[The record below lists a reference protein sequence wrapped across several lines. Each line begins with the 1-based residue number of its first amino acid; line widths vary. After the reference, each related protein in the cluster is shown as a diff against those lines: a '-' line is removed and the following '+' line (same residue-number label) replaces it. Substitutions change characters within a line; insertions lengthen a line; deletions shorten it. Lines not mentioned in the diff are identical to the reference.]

1 MIEKILE
8 PYISER
14 FMSDA
19 RYRKGHIRIINP
31 LPGTSVLG
39 LHIPDMR
46 KIAAR
51 LASEE
56 EQGGELI
63 ERFEAAPERSLY
75 YEEYMVWGMMLNR
88 MRLPLEERLDRLLVF
103 VPHIDN
109 WAVCDSVCAGAKWAR
124 PGDSLTKAF
133 ILELLASDREF
144 EVRFGLILY
153 MSRMMEESSL
163 PEIFKIMESIDL
175 EHIHSD
181 YRQGKVSRDSEDL
194 CPGLTAGRPPYYVRM
209 GMAWL
214 MATALA
220 KHPDTTRSL
229 LAHTRLPEDVLR
241 LYVRKARESFR
252 TRDIPPFQTI

>member
-88 MRLPLEERLDRLLVF
+88 MRLPLEERLDRLRVF

-109 WAVCDSVCAGAKWAR
+109 WAVCDSVCADARWAR
-124 PGDSLTKAF
+124 PDGRTWDF
-133 ILELLASDREF
+133 IRPYLSSGREF

-220 KHPDTTRSL
+220 KYPDLTRSL
-229 LAHTRLPEDVLR
+229 ISRTSLPEDVLR

-252 TRDIPPFQTI
+252 TRDISPF

>member
-88 MRLPLEERLDRLLVF
+88 MRLPLEERLDRLRVF

-109 WAVCDSVCAGAKWAR
+109 WAVCDCVCADARWAR
-124 PGDSLTKAF
+124 PDGRTWDF
-133 ILELLASDREF
+133 IRPYLSSSREF

-153 MSRMMEESSL
+153 MSRMMEECSL
-163 PEIFKIMESIDL
+163 PEIFKIMASIDL
-175 EHIHSD
+175 ERIRSD
-181 YRQGKVSRDSEDL
+181 YRQGKVSKDSDDL
-194 CPGLTAGRPPYYVRM
+194 CPGLVAGRPPYYVRM
-209 GMAWL
+209 AMAWL

-220 KHPDTTRSL
+220 KYPDLTRSL
-229 LAHTRLPEDVLR
+229 ISRTSLPEDVLR

-252 TRDIPPFQTI
+252 TRDISPF

>member
-46 KIAAR
+46 KVASQLAASDD
-51 LASEE
+51 AV
-56 EQGGELI
+56 GLI
-63 ERFEAAPERSLY
+63 GQFEAAPERSLY

-88 MRLPLEERLDRLLVF
+88 MRLPLEERLDRLRVF

-109 WAVCDSVCAGAKWAR
+109 WAVCDSVCASAKWAR

-153 MSRMMEESSL
+153 MSQMMEESSL
-163 PEIFKIMESIDL
+163 QEIFKIMERLDL
-175 EHIHSD
+175 ERIRSD
-181 YRQGKVSRDSEDL
+181 YRQGKVSKDSEDL
-194 CPGLTAGRPPYYVRM
+194 CPGLVAGRPPYYVRM
-209 GMAWL
+209 AMAWL

-220 KHPDTTRSL
+220 KYPDLTRSL
-229 LAHTRLPEDVLR
+229 ISRTSLPEDVLR

>member
-1 MIEKILE
+1 MIENILKQHI
-8 PYISER
+8 PER
-14 FMSDA
+14 FVNDE
-19 RYRKGHIRIINP
+19 RYRRGHIRIINP

-46 KIAAR
+46 KEASQLAASDD
-51 LASEE
+51 AV
-56 EQGGELI
+56 GLI
-63 ERFEAAPERSLY
+63 GQFEAAPERSLH

-88 MRLPLEERLDRLLVF
+88 IKLPLEERLERVRAF

-109 WAVCDSVCAGAKWAR
+109 WAVCDCVCADARWAR

-153 MSRMMEESSL
+153 MSQMMEESSL
-163 PEIFKIMESIDL
+163 QEIFKIMERLDL

-181 YRQGKVSRDSEDL
+181 YRQGKVSKDSEDL
-194 CPGLTAGRPPYYVRM
+194 CPGLVAGRPPYYVRM
-209 GMAWL
+209 AMAWL

-220 KHPDTTRSL
+220 KYPDLTRSL
-229 LAHTRLPEDVLR
+229 ISRTSLPEDVLR

-252 TRDIPPFQTI
+252 TRDISPF

>member
-46 KIAAR
+46 KVASQLAASDD
-51 LASEE
+51 AV
-56 EQGGELI
+56 GLI
-63 ERFEAAPERSLY
+63 GQFEAAPERSLH

-88 MRLPLEERLDRLLVF
+88 IKLPLEERLERVRAF

-109 WAVCDSVCAGAKWAR
+109 WAVCDCVCADARWAR
-124 PGDSLTKAF
+124 PDGRTWDF
-133 ILELLASDREF
+133 IRSYLSSGREF

-163 PEIFKIMESIDL
+163 PEIFKRAWHGSWPQPWQSTPTPPAACWRIPACPKTYSGYTSARPASPSAPGI
-175 EHIHSD
+175 
-181 YRQGKVSRDSEDL
+181 YRRSRPFD
-194 CPGLTAGRPPYYVRM
+194 T
-209 GMAWL
+209 
-214 MATALA
+214 
-220 KHPDTTRSL
+220 PDRQ
-229 LAHTRLPEDVLR
+229 LPMFSAVIP
-241 LYVRKARESFR
+241 SFF
-252 TRDIPPFQTI
+252 PKFAF

>member
-88 MRLPLEERLDRLLVF
+88 MRLPLEERLDRLRVF

-109 WAVCDSVCAGAKWAR
+109 WAVCDCVCADARWAR
-124 PGDSLTKAF
+124 PDGRTWDF
-133 ILELLASDREF
+133 IRPYLSSSREF

-175 EHIHSD
+175 ERIRSD
-181 YRQGKVSRDSEDL
+181 YQQGKVSKDSEDL
-194 CPGLTAGRPPYYVRM
+194 CPGLVAGRPPYYVRM
-209 GMAWL
+209 AMAWL

-220 KHPDTTRSL
+220 KYPDLTRSL
-229 LAHTRLPEDVLR
+229 ISRTSLPEDVLR

-252 TRDIPPFQTI
+252 TRDISPF

>member
-19 RYRKGHIRIINP
+19 RYRKEHIRIINP

-88 MRLPLEERLDRLLVF
+88 MRLPLEERFDRLRVF

-109 WAVCDSVCAGAKWAR
+109 WAVCDCVCADARWAR
-124 PGDSLTKAF
+124 PDGRTWDF
-133 ILELLASDREF
+133 IRPYLSSGREF

-175 EHIHSD
+175 EHI
-181 YRQGKVSRDSEDL
+181 G
-194 CPGLTAGRPPYYVRM
+194 
-209 GMAWL
+209 
-214 MATALA
+214 
-220 KHPDTTRSL
+220 
-229 LAHTRLPEDVLR
+229 
-241 LYVRKARESFR
+241 
-252 TRDIPPFQTI
+252 

>member
-8 PYISER
+8 PYISEK

-88 MRLPLEERLDRLLVF
+88 MRLPLEERLDRLRVF

-109 WAVCDSVCAGAKWAR
+109 WAVCDCVCADARWAR

-181 YRQGKVSRDSEDL
+181 YRQGKVSKDSEDL
-194 CPGLTAGRPPYYVRM
+194 CPGLVAGRPPYYVRM
-209 GMAWL
+209 AMAWL

-220 KHPDTTRSL
+220 KYPDLTRSL
-229 LAHTRLPEDVLR
+229 ISRTSLPEDVLR

-252 TRDIPPFQTI
+252 TRDISPF

>member
-56 EQGGELI
+56 EQGGEL
-63 ERFEAAPERSLY
+63 
-75 YEEYMVWGMMLNR
+75 R
-88 MRLPLEERLDRLLVF
+88 MRLPLEERLDRLRVF

-153 MSRMMEESSL
+153 MSQMMEESSL
-163 PEIFKIMESIDL
+163 QEIFKIMERLDL
-175 EHIHSD
+175 ERIRSD
-181 YRQGKVSRDSEDL
+181 YRQGKVSKDSEDL
-194 CPGLTAGRPPYYVRM
+194 CPGLVAGRPPYYVRM
-209 GMAWL
+209 AMAWL

>member
-1 MIEKILE
+1 MIENILKQHI
-8 PYISER
+8 PER
-14 FMSDA
+14 FVNDE
-19 RYRKGHIRIINP
+19 RYRRGHIRIINP
-31 LPGTSVLG
+31 RPGTSVLG

-46 KIAAR
+46 KVASQLAASDD
-51 LASEE
+51 AVGMIG
-56 EQGGELI
+56 Q
-63 ERFEAAPERSLY
+63 FEAAPERSLL

-88 MRLPLEERLDRLLVF
+88 IKLSLEERLERVRAF

-109 WAVCDSVCAGAKWAR
+109 WAVCDCVCADARWAR
-124 PGDSLTKAF
+124 PDGRTWDF
-133 ILELLASDREF
+133 IRPYLSSGREF

-163 PEIFKIMESIDL
+163 LEIFKIMESIDL

-181 YRQGKVSRDSEDL
+181 YRQGKVSKESGDL

-220 KHPDTTRSL
+220 KYPDTTRSL

-252 TRDIPPFQTI
+252 TRDILPFQTV

>member
-88 MRLPLEERLDRLLVF
+88 MRLPLEERLDRLRVF

-109 WAVCDSVCAGAKWAR
+109 WAVCDCVCADARWAR
-124 PGDSLTKAF
+124 PDGRTWDF
-133 ILELLASDREF
+133 IRPYLSSGREF
-144 EVRFGLILY
+144 EIRFGLILY

-163 PEIFKIMESIDL
+163 QEIFKIMERLDL
-175 EHIHSD
+175 ERIRSD
-181 YRQGKVSRDSEDL
+181 YRQGKVSKDSEDL
-194 CPGLTAGRPPYYVRM
+194 CPGLVAGRPPYYVRM
-209 GMAWL
+209 AMAWL

-220 KHPDTTRSL
+220 KYPDLTRSL
-229 LAHTRLPEDVLR
+229 ISRTSLPEDVLR

-252 TRDIPPFQTI
+252 TRDISPF

>member
-1 MIEKILE
+1 MIENILKQ
-8 PYISER
+8 YISER
-14 FMSDA
+14 FVNDE
-19 RYRKGHIRIINP
+19 RYRRGHIRIINP

-46 KIAAR
+46 KVASQLAASDD
-51 LASEE
+51 AV
-56 EQGGELI
+56 ELI
-63 ERFEAAPERSLY
+63 GQFEAAPERSLL

-88 MRLPLEERLDRLLVF
+88 IKLPLEERLERVRAF

-109 WAVCDSVCAGAKWAR
+109 WAVCDCVCADARWAR
-124 PGDSLTKAF
+124 PDSRTWDF
-133 ILELLASDREF
+133 IRSYLSSDREF

-163 PEIFKIMESIDL
+163 PEIFRTMESIDI

-181 YRQGKVSRDSEDL
+181 YRQGKVSKDNVDL

-220 KHPDTTRSL
+220 KYPDTTRSL
-229 LAHTRLPEDVLR
+229 LVHTRLPEDVLR

-252 TRDIPPFQTI
+252 TRDIPPFHTV

>member
-46 KIAAR
+46 KVASQLAASDD
-51 LASEE
+51 AV
-56 EQGGELI
+56 GLI
-63 ERFEAAPERSLY
+63 GQFEAAPERSLY

-88 MRLPLEERLDRLLVF
+88 MRLPLEERLDRLRVF

-175 EHIHSD
+175 EHIQSD
-181 YRQGKVSRDSEDL
+181 YRQGKASRDSGDL

-252 TRDIPPFQTI
+252 TRDIQPFQTI

>member
-88 MRLPLEERLDRLLVF
+88 MRLPLEERLDRLRVF

-109 WAVCDSVCAGAKWAR
+109 KGIYPGA
-124 PGDSLTKAF
+124 T
-133 ILELLASDREF
+133 
-144 EVRFGLILY
+144 GL
-153 MSRMMEESSL
+153 
-163 PEIFKIMESIDL
+163 
-175 EHIHSD
+175 
-181 YRQGKVSRDSEDL
+181 
-194 CPGLTAGRPPYYVRM
+194 
-209 GMAWL
+209 
-214 MATALA
+214 
-220 KHPDTTRSL
+220 
-229 LAHTRLPEDVLR
+229 
-241 LYVRKARESFR
+241 
-252 TRDIPPFQTI
+252 

>member
-88 MRLPLEERLDRLLVF
+88 MRLPLEERLDRLRVF

-175 EHIHSD
+175 ERIRSD
-181 YRQGKVSRDSEDL
+181 YRQGKVSKDSEDL
-194 CPGLTAGRPPYYVRM
+194 CPGLVAGRPPYYVRM
-209 GMAWL
+209 AMAWL

-220 KHPDTTRSL
+220 KYPDLTRSL
-229 LAHTRLPEDVLR
+229 ISRTNLPEDVLR

-252 TRDIPPFQTI
+252 TRDISPF

>member
-88 MRLPLEERLDRLLVF
+88 MRLPLEERLDRLRVF

-109 WAVCDSVCAGAKWAR
+109 WAVCDSVCADARWAR
-124 PGDSLTKAF
+124 PDGRTWDF
-133 ILELLASDREF
+133 IRSYLSSGREF

-181 YRQGKVSRDSEDL
+181 YRQGKASRDSEDL

-220 KHPDTTRSL
+220 KYPDTTRSL

-252 TRDIPPFQTI
+252 TRDIPPFHTV

>member
-8 PYISER
+8 PYISEK

-88 MRLPLEERLDRLLVF
+88 MRLPLEERLDRLRVF

-109 WAVCDSVCAGAKWAR
+109 WAVCDCVCADARWAR
-124 PGDSLTKAF
+124 PDSRTWDF
-133 ILELLASDREF
+133 IRSYLSSDREF

-252 TRDIPPFQTI
+252 TRDVSPF

>member
-1 MIEKILE
+1 MIEQILR
-8 PYISER
+8 PYIPER
-14 FMSDA
+14 FVSDA

-88 MRLPLEERLDRLLVF
+88 MRLPLEERLDRLRVF

-175 EHIHSD
+175 ERIRSD
-181 YRQGKVSRDSEDL
+181 YRQGKVSKDSEDL
-194 CPGLTAGRPPYYVRM
+194 CPGLVAGRPPYYVRM
-209 GMAWL
+209 AMAWL

-220 KHPDTTRSL
+220 KYPDLTRSL
-229 LAHTRLPEDVLR
+229 ISRTSLPEDVLR

-252 TRDIPPFQTI
+252 TRDISPF

>member
-88 MRLPLEERLDRLLVF
+88 MRLPLEERLDRLRVF

-109 WAVCDSVCAGAKWAR
+109 WAVCDSVCAGARWAR

-163 PEIFKIMESIDL
+163 QEIFKIMERLDL
-175 EHIHSD
+175 ERIRSD
-181 YRQGKVSRDSEDL
+181 YRQGKVSKDSEDL
-194 CPGLTAGRPPYYVRM
+194 CPGLVAGRPPYYVRM
-209 GMAWL
+209 AMAWL

-241 LYVRKARESFR
+241 LYVRKARDSFR
-252 TRDIPPFQTI
+252 TRDISPF